1 MYIIIVYYN
10 ISIKSKD
17 EIMEDNKDSIKSE
30 NISDEEK
37 HLEEKHSETQHSET
51 QHSEEQHSENTKIE
65 KKKLQRI
72 KIERKEKR
80 VPDIPYSIKEIR
92 KSIQYYSKTCGEY
105 EYARALERY
114 ANQLQQYTKNTKDPF
129 VPEYPNY
136 VQYKYPEKR
145 YKRPSQFQSAGRTS
159 SFLNKFNNNKVFVDT
174 LE

>member
-1 MYIIIVYYN
+1 M
-10 ISIKSKD
+10 SIKSKD
-17 EIMEDNKDSIKSE
+17 EIMEDNKDSMKSE
-30 NISDEEK
+30 NISDEEQHSEEQ
-37 HLEEKHSETQHSET
+37 HLEEKHSEE
-51 QHSEEQHSENTKIE
+51 QHSEEKHSENTKIE

>member
-1 MYIIIVYYN
+1 M
-10 ISIKSKD
+10 SIKSKD
-17 EIMEDNKDSIKSE
+17 EIMEDNKDSMKSE

-37 HLEEKHSETQHSET
+37 HLEEQHLEEKHSEEK
-51 QHSEEQHSENTKIE
+51 HSEEKHLENTKIE

-80 VPDIPYSIKEIR
+80 VPDIPYSIKEIK

-159 SFLNKFNNNKVFVDT
+159 SFSNKFNNNKVVVDT
-174 LE
+174 LEENVKKV